1 MSDCPRCGRTKHR
14 GRCKQ
19 GGKKPTT
26 EKVEAPAGPA
36 PPETPALEMPGGIGF
51 RAYADDGQLR
61 IEQDVTDADD
71 GETYTHTI
79 RLALHEAARLIDWIA
94 LHAGTRD

>member
-1 MSDCPRCGRTKHR
+1 MTDCPRCGNTKHR

-19 GGKKPTT
+19 AKARD
-26 EKVEAPAGPA
+26 VAPE
-36 PPETPALEMPGGIGF
+36 PPPQTPALEMPGGIGF

-61 IEQDVTDADD
+61 IEQDAADPSD
-71 GETYTHTI
+71 GVTYTHTI